1 MKQEIIILVA
11 VLLFLGSFAVS
22 PNYITS
28 AKSDNLEYYELPDE
42 TVKIFNY
49 SGNDTKVTIPE
60 TIKGKKVSSIT
71 EKSIGYKT
79 DKNGKKRAI
88 EDFLIKGYY
97 GSVAYKYA
105 KQEGFLFSCLHHFK
119 TTVLIAPTYS
129 QKGKCK
135 YTCKCGHEEI
145 KEVPY
150 KTIPQLKLNSA
161 KPDGE
166 GIALSWIEIKGVKYY
181 NIYRSN
187 GGEFSLINTV
197 DGNNYLDT
205 QVDSGKYT
213 YYIAGTAGE
222 NEGEKGVSPTEVN
235 YLKSPD
241 IELTSE
247 KNGVQIKWEAVNNA
261 QKYIIYKKDSNG
273 EFKKISETNKL
284 SFVDTDV
291 QKQSQYHYTVTSI
304 FKDKKESSKSF
315 VGKALIYGRLSKIAY
330 LTFDD
335 GPSNNTKKI
344 LKILKKY
351 NAKATFFVTGNDK
364 IEYMKDITDAG
375 HTIALHTYTHDYKK
389 IYSSTSAYFNDLNK
403 IHNLVLKKTGID
415 ARIIRFPG
423 GASNT
428 VSANYSKG
436 IMSKLTKMVENQ
448 GYKYFDWNVD
458 SGDASGNNID
468 PNRIIRNVKVN
479 SKGVD
484 RCVVLMH
491 DTLAKSTTVQALD
504 KICKF
509 YESNGYEFAGLTT
522 TSLTC
527 HQKVNN

>member
-1 MKQEIIILVA
+1 MKQAIIILVA
-11 VLLFLGSFAVS
+11 IALFIGSFAIS
-22 PNYITS
+22 PSFITS
-28 AKSDNLEYYELPDE
+28 ASSNNLEYYELPDE

-49 SGNDTKVTIPE
+49 KGNDNKVTIPE
-60 TIKGKKVSSIT
+60 TINGKKVSSISD
-71 EKSIGYKT
+71 KSIGYKT
-79 DKNGKKRAI
+79 DENGKKRSI

-97 GSVAYKYA
+97 NSAAYKYA
-105 KQEGFLFSCLHHFK
+105 KQEGILFSCLHHFK
-119 TTVLIAPTYS
+119 ITVLTAPSYS
-129 QKGKCK
+129 QKGKSK
-135 YTCKCGHEEI
+135 YSCDCGYEQVR
-145 KEVPY
+145 EVPY
-150 KTIPQLKLNSA
+150 KTIPKLKLISA

-166 GIALSWIEIKGVKYY
+166 GIALSWIEIDGIKDYSV
-181 NIYRSN
+181 YRSQ
-187 GGEFSLINTV
+187 GGEFSLVNTT
-197 DGNNYLDT
+197 DRNSYLDD
-205 QVDSGKYT
+205 QVDSGNYT
-213 YYIAGTAGE
+213 YYVTGKAGE
-222 NEGEKGVSPTEVN
+222 NEGEKGVSPIKVK

-241 IELTSE
+241 ISLDSVS
-247 KNGVQIKWEAVNNA
+247 KGVLIKWDAVKNA
-261 QKYIIYKKDSNG
+261 LKYIIYKKDSNG
-273 EFKKISETNKL
+273 KFEKLTETDKL
-284 SFVDTDV
+284 SFVDTSV
-291 QKQSQYHYTVTSI
+291 QKQSEYTYTVTSV
-304 FKDKKESSKSF
+304 FKKGKESSKSF
-315 VGKALIYGRLSKIAY
+315 TGKSLVYGRMSKIAY

-335 GPSNNTKKI
+335 GPSKNTKKI

-375 HTIALHTYTHDYKK
+375 HTIALHTYTHNYQK

-509 YESNGYEFAGLTT
+509 YKSNGYEFAGLNEK
-522 TSLTC
+522 SLPC